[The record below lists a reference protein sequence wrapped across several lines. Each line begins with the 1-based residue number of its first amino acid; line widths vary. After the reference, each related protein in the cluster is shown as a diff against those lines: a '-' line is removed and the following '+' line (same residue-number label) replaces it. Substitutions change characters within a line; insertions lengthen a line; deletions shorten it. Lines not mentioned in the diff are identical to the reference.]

1 MMGSRLN
8 QNWMSDATQVQFW
21 LFGGLVLLSLFAGI
35 LTGWYFLAGIP
46 LLFLVIFL
54 ALVDFRKVFFL
65 LLFCIPLST
74 EVALPNGFGTDLPTE
89 PLIIGLMLIYFLHV
103 LRNGSRLSGEFIRHP
118 LTLLLMGHISWIY
131 ITSLTSDL
139 FLVSLKF
146 SLAKTWYLV
155 TFFFMGGALL
165 KTKRDFELFFWTI
178 FTSLFFTVLVIM
190 VRHSAFGF
198 TFADIHKVL
207 HPFQRNHVNYSADL
221 ALFLPMVW
229 LARGWYEK
237 GTLAR
242 NFLNAALLILLAALY
257 LTYTR
262 AAYISLFIAVGAYW
276 LIRFRLIRY
285 ALGGM
290 VVVAVAGFLY
300 FAKNNTYLD
309 YSPNYDKTVTHVEFD
324 NLLEAT
330 YKMEDISTMERV
342 YRWVA
347 AAHMTQAQPWLGY
360 GPGNFINFYKPYTV
374 TSFRTYV
381 SRNEEQ
387 SGIHSYFL
395 MTLVEQGVPGL
406 LIFLAFS
413 GVIFIYGERIYH
425 RQSGPEGK
433 RLVMM
438 VLLCLTVIYAFLLIN
453 DMIETDKV
461 GSFYFLCLALLI
473 NLDLGTTKYTEEH

>member
-1 MMGSRLN
+1 MGSRSI
-8 QNWMSDATQVQFW
+8 QNRTDSAARVQFRV
-21 LFGGLVLLSLFAGI
+21 FGALVLLSLFTGI
-35 LTGWYFLAGIP
+35 LTGWYFLAALP
-46 LLFLVIFL
+46 LLFLVVYV
-54 ALVDFRKVFFL
+54 ALVDFRKIFFL
-65 LLFCIPLST
+65 LLFCIPIST

-89 PLIIGLMLIYFLHV
+89 PLIVGLMLIYLLYV
-103 LRNGSRLSGEFIRHP
+103 LKNGRQLSADFIRHP
-118 LTLLLMGHISWIY
+118 LTLLLLAHISWIY
-131 ITSLTSDL
+131 ITSLTSDF

-146 SLAKTWYLV
+146 ALAKTWYLV
-155 TFFFMGGALL
+155 TFFFMAGTLL
-165 KTKRDFELFFWTI
+165 KTKRDLELFFWTI
-178 FTSLFFTVLVIM
+178 FTSLFFTVLVIL
-190 VRHSAFGF
+190 VRHSAYGF

-229 LARGWYEK
+229 LARGWYKK
-237 GTLAR
+237 GALIR
-242 NFLNAALLILLAALY
+242 YFLNAAVLILLAALY

-262 AAYISLFIAVGAYW
+262 AAYISIFIAVGAYW
-276 LIRFRLIRY
+276 LVRLRLIRY
-285 ALGGM
+285 ALAG
-290 VVVAVAGFLY
+290 VLVATVAGFIF
-300 FAKNNTYLD
+300 FARKNTYLD
-309 YSPNYDKTVTHVEFD
+309 YAPNYDRTVTHVEFD

-347 AAHMTQAQPWLGY
+347 AAHMTGAQPWLGY

-395 MTLVEQGVPGL
+395 MTLVEQGAPGL
-406 LIFLAFS
+406 LIFLLFS
-413 GVIFIYGERIYH
+413 GAIFIYGERIYH
-425 RQSGPEGK
+425 RQQGPEGK

-461 GSFYFLCLALLI
+461 GSFFFLCLAVLV
-473 NLDLGTTKYTEEH
+473 NLDLNTTKRTEEQ